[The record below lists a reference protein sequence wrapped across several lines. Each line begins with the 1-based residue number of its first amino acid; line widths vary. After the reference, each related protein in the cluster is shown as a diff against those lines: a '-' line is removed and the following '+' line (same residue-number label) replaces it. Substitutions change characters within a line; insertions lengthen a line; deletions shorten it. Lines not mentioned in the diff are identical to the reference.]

1 MIYYAYQQFTAQQ
14 IHEIGVQF
22 KNADYKY
29 IYLASFFSV
38 LSLWARAYRWK
49 YALRFMGY
57 DSGTFTNFMAL
68 SVGYLM
74 NLTVPRSGEI
84 SRALVLQKYKKV
96 PFDKIFGTIISE
108 RIIDLFCLL
117 LCVFTAL
124 ILQYDILKEF
134 LLNYVP
140 VKKLFGLGV
149 FLVLTII
156 AFTLIFKFSRWKA
169 VVYVKNKIKG
179 LTEGVQSIFRMP
191 YRTGF
196 LFFTLLIWGG
206 YIATFYFGTF
216 ALAETSA
223 LTFPVVMSAFVAGS
237 FAISFTNG
245 GIGAFPLIISELL
258 LFYGV
263 STVSGTAF
271 GWILWTT
278 QTAIIVILGV
288 FSLLFLPLISS
299 KSAR

>member
-1 MIYYAYQQFTAQQ
+1 
-14 IHEIGVQF
+14 
-22 KNADYKY
+22 
-29 IYLASFFSV
+29 
-38 LSLWARAYRWK
+38 
-49 YALRFMGY
+49 
-57 DSGTFTNFMAL
+57 
-68 SVGYLM
+68 
-74 NLTVPRSGEI
+74 
-84 SRALVLQKYKKV
+84 LQKYKKV
-96 PFDKIFGTIISE
+96 PFDKTFGTIISE

-149 FLVLTII
+149 FFVLAII

-169 VVYVKNKIKG
+169 VVSVKNKIKG

-191 YRTGF
+191 YRSGF

-288 FSLLFLPLISS
+288 LSLLFLPLISS